1 MRQFCV
7 FGNPI
12 AHSKSPL
19 LHNATFRFYGID
31 AFYGRV
37 LLPLA
42 FASDKVLE
50 SKSKDCLYASFLEL
64 GLSGANITV
73 PFKQSAFLQADEVRG
88 IGQEIGAIN
97 TWVLENNAVIGY
109 NTDAQGFFMCLQDW
123 SAKIS
128 NALILG
134 AGGSAKAVAFALRQ
148 NGITPT
154 IYNRSSARLEEFLQ
168 NGFACVEFT
177 QLKDCQNS
185 FDIIINTT
193 PAGLNDENLPLD
205 SALLTSLFARA
216 RFAFDLIYGVRTP
229 FLRTAQDLGL
239 AVQDGK
245 NMLINQA
252 ALSFELWSGGAIN
265 AQQALAVMQRY

>member
-1 MRQFCV
+1 MQQFCV

-19 LHNATFRFYGID
+19 LHNATFRFYNID

-37 LLPLA
+37 LLPLE
-42 FASDKVLE
+42 FANTKPLE
-50 SKSKDCLYASFLEL
+50 SKAKDCLYASFLAL

-88 IGQEIGAIN
+88 IGKEIGAIN
-97 TWVLENNAVIGY
+97 TWVLENDKVIGY
-109 NTDAQGFFMCLQDW
+109 NTDAQGFFMCLNNW
-123 SAKIS
+123 LPAIS

-168 NGFACVEFT
+168 NSFECLELA
-177 QLKDCQNS
+177 QLKES
-185 FDIIINTT
+185 SATFDIIINTT

-205 SALLTSLFARA
+205 SALLQTFFTRA
-216 RFAFDLIYGVRTP
+216 KYAFDLIYGIKTP
-229 FLRTAQDLGL
+229 FLRLAQDLHL
-239 AVQDGK
+239 LVQDGK
-245 NMLINQA
+245 DMLINQA
-252 ALSFELWSGGAIN
+252 ALSFALWSKGAIST
-265 AQQALAVMQRY
+265 QQALAVMQRF

>member
-1 MRQFCV
+1 MQQFCV

-19 LHNATFRFYGID
+19 LHNATFKFYGVD

-37 LLPLA
+37 LLPLV
-42 FASDKVLE
+42 FASNTSLE
-50 SKSKDCLYASFLEL
+50 SKAQDCLYASFLEL

-97 TWVLENNAVIGY
+97 TWVLEKNKVVGY
-109 NTDAQGFFMCLQDW
+109 NTDAQGFFMCLSDW
-123 SAKIS
+123 LPNIS

-134 AGGSAKAVAFALRQ
+134 AGGSAKAVAFVLRQ

-154 IYNRSSARLEEFLQ
+154 IYNRSSERLQEFLQ
-168 NGFACVEFT
+168 NGFECLELA
-177 QLKDCQNS
+177 QLQGNQT

-193 PAGLNDENLPLD
+193 PAGLNDQHLPID
-205 SALLTSLFARA
+205 SALLQTLFKRA
-216 RFAFDLIYGVRTP
+216 KFAFDLIYGVKTP
-229 FLRTAQDLGL
+229 FLRVAQDLGL
-239 AVQDGK
+239 IIQDGK

-252 ALSFELWSGGAIN
+252 ALSFELWSKGAIST
-265 AQQALAVMQRY
+265 QQALVVMQRF

>member
-19 LHNATFRFYGID
+19 LHNATFRFYDID

-42 FASDKVLE
+42 FASDEVLE

-97 TWVLENNAVIGY
+97 TWVLENDAVIGY

-123 SAKIS
+123 SDTIS

-168 NGFACVEFT
+168 NGFACVELA
-177 QLKDCQNS
+177 QLKVCNNI

-205 SALLTSLFARA
+205 SALLTSLFAHA

-229 FLRTAQDLGL
+229 FLRIAQDLGL

-252 ALSFELWSGGAIN
+252 ALSFELWSGGEIN

>member
-1 MRQFCV
+1 MLLVMVGLLLHLIAGERLISYLELSEKFKNLMRQFCV

-19 LHNATFRFYGID
+19 LHNATFRFYDID

-50 SKSKDCLYASFLEL
+50 SKSKDCLYASFLDL

-123 SAKIS
+123 LAKIS

-168 NGFACVEFT
+168 NGFPH
-177 QLKDCQNS
+177 NS
-185 FDIIINTT
+185 KIVKT
-193 PAGLNDENLPLD
+193 P
-205 SALLTSLFARA
+205 
-216 RFAFDLIYGVRTP
+216 LI
-229 FLRTAQDLGL
+229 
-239 AVQDGK
+239 
-245 NMLINQA
+245 
-252 ALSFELWSGGAIN
+252 
-265 AQQALAVMQRY
+265 